1 MNKILSIIFVSLVTV
16 TMSFAQTVWRN
27 PLAST
32 SPSYLQNQGWNEDG
46 GNYHRL
52 PNRAEGKVR
61 DKVWQLAC
69 QSAGLSIRFKTD
81 APEISVKYTVTQ
93 PLNMPH
99 MPSTGVSGVDLYR
112 RNDQSFCF
120 GNYSFGDTIRYHYK
134 VDKGVKGKKEVEYE
148 LFLPL
153 YNEVSHLEVGVPAK
167 SSFSFVPA
175 VKENAI
181 VLYGTSIAQGAC
193 ASRPG
198 MAWANIVHRTLDRP
212 LINLGFSGNGK
223 LESEVV
229 NFICEQRPSLVIL
242 DCMPNMG
249 AIDSGEI
256 IKRLKETIYRLRKTN
271 VAILIVEHAGNSN
284 GLTYQAE
291 GEKSARCNRAQQQ
304 AYAQLQKE
312 GVKNLFY
319 LSQAELNLHPDSW
332 VDYVHPSD
340 FGMMQ
345 YATAMSRK
353 IKDIM
358 ERKTK

>member
-1 MNKILSIIFVSLVTV
+1 
-16 TMSFAQTVWRN
+16 
-27 PLAST
+27 
-32 SPSYLQNQGWNEDG
+32 
-46 GNYHRL
+46 
-52 PNRAEGKVR
+52 
-61 DKVWQLAC
+61 
-69 QSAGLSIRFKTD
+69 
-81 APEISVKYTVTQ
+81 
-93 PLNMPH
+93 
-99 MPSTGVSGVDLYR
+99 
-112 RNDQSFCF
+112 
-120 GNYSFGDTIRYHYK
+120 
-134 VDKGVKGKKEVEYE
+134 
-148 LFLPL
+148 
-153 YNEVSHLEVGVPAK
+153 
-167 SSFSFVPA
+167 
-175 VKENAI
+175 
-181 VLYGTSIAQGAC
+181 
-193 ASRPG
+193 
-198 MAWANIVHRTLDRP
+198 
-212 LINLGFSGNGK
+212 

-256 IKRLKETIYRLRKTN
+256 IKRLKETVYRLRKTN
-271 VAILIVEHAGNSN
+271 VPILIVEHAGNSN
-284 GLTYQAE
+284 VLTYQAE

-358 ERKTK
+358 DRKTK

>member
-16 TMSFAQTVWRN
+16 TMSFAQTVWRS

-61 DKVWQLAC
+61 DKVWKLAC

-112 RNDQSFCF
+112 RDDQSFCF

-153 YNEVSHLEVGVPAK
+153 YNEVS
-167 SSFSFVPA
+167 
-175 VKENAI
+175 
-181 VLYGTSIAQGAC
+181 
-193 ASRPG
+193 R
-198 MAWANIVHRTLDRP
+198 
-212 LINLGFSGNGK
+212 
-223 LESEVV
+223 LESEYL
-229 NFICEQRPSLVIL
+229 QRVAFLLFLLSKKMPSCSMALPLLKGLAPLVRVWRGQTLCIER
-242 DCMPNMG
+242 
-249 AIDSGEI
+249 S
-256 IKRLKETIYRLRKTN
+256 
-271 VAILIVEHAGNSN
+271 IV
-284 GLTYQAE
+284 L
-291 GEKSARCNRAQQQ
+291 
-304 AYAQLQKE
+304 
-312 GVKNLFY
+312 
-319 LSQAELNLHPDSW
+319 
-332 VDYVHPSD
+332 
-340 FGMMQ
+340 
-345 YATAMSRK
+345 
-353 IKDIM
+353 
-358 ERKTK
+358 

>member
-1 MNKILSIIFVSLVTV
+1 
-16 TMSFAQTVWRN
+16 
-27 PLAST
+27 
-32 SPSYLQNQGWNEDG
+32 
-46 GNYHRL
+46 
-52 PNRAEGKVR
+52 
-61 DKVWQLAC
+61 
-69 QSAGLSIRFKTD
+69 
-81 APEISVKYTVTQ
+81 
-93 PLNMPH
+93 

-249 AIDSGEI
+249 AIDSDEI

-271 VAILIVEHAGNSN
+271 VPILIVEHAGNSN

-291 GEKSARCNRAQQQ
+291 SEKSARCNRAQQQ

>member
-1 MNKILSIIFVSLVTV
+1 M
-16 TMSFAQTVWRN
+16 A
-27 PLAST
+27 
-32 SPSYLQNQGWNEDG
+32 
-46 GNYHRL
+46 L
-52 PNRAEGKVR
+52 P
-61 DKVWQLAC
+61 
-69 QSAGLSIRFKTD
+69 F
-81 APEISVKYTVTQ
+81 
-93 PLNMPH
+93 
-99 MPSTGVSGVDLYR
+99 
-112 RNDQSFCF
+112 
-120 GNYSFGDTIRYHYK
+120 
-134 VDKGVKGKKEVEYE
+134 
-148 LFLPL
+148 
-153 YNEVSHLEVGVPAK
+153 
-167 SSFSFVPA
+167 
-175 VKENAI
+175 
-181 VLYGTSIAQGAC
+181 AQGAC

-256 IKRLKETIYRLRKTN
+256 IKRLKETVYRLRKTN
-271 VAILIVEHAGNSN
+271 VPILIVEHAGNSN
-284 GLTYQAE
+284 VLTYQAE

-358 ERKTK
+358 DRKTK